1 MKKMFICLLG
11 MVMAIS
17 LAGCGGQSDA
27 QNGGSAPDSS
37 YTSAVQVLETV
48 IDAYTEEQKFPIGG
62 GDSENLTSEAPGAFD
77 ISKTEELDMALG
89 LPESEAAN
97 IDDAASMVHMM
108 NANTFTG
115 AAYRLKSG
123 VQVEEFSEAVKENVL
138 AKQWMCGMPDTM
150 VVIDVDGQY
159 VLTAYGADELI
170 ETFKTNALSALDGA
184 KVVLDAPVVENGF

>member
-1 MKKMFICLLG
+1 MKKMFICLVG

-77 ISKTEELDMALG
+77 ISKTEELDMTLG

-108 NANTFTG
+108 NANTCTG

>member
-1 MKKMFICLLG
+1 MGKLL
-11 MVMAIS
+11 
-17 LAGCGGQSDA
+17 QSQSRTDEAVSWYEKAAA
-27 QNGGSAPDSS
+27 Q
-37 YTSAVQVLETV
+37 
-48 IDAYTEEQKFPIGG
+48 
-62 GDSENLTSEAPGAFD
+62 EN
-77 ISKTEELDMALG
+77 
-89 LPESEAAN
+89 
-97 IDDAASMVHMM
+97 
-108 NANTFTG
+108 TG